1 MTDKLT
7 ELLTRLAR
15 QPLDRSLMGLE
26 LDVQRALRERQHN
39 GFSWPTFEPLQFA
52 TLSVALF
59 IGITI
64 GGINGASKAATPQAH
79 LLVPDMKLAVSTILE
94 GG

>member
-1 MTDKLT
+1 MTDKLN

-15 QPLDRSLMGLE
+15 QPLDRSLAGLE
-26 LDVQRALRERQHN
+26 LDVQRALSGRQSN
-39 GFSWPTFEPLQFA
+39 PFAWFVFEPLQFA
-52 TLSVALF
+52 ALTVALF

-64 GGINGASKAATPQAH
+64 GGINGTSKATISEAS
-79 LLVPDMKLAVSTILE
+79 LLAPDMKLAVSTILE

>member
-1 MTDKLT
+1 MTDKLND
-7 ELLTRLAR
+7 LLARLAG
-15 QPLDRSLMGLE
+15 QPLDRSLAGLE
-26 LDVQRALRERQHN
+26 LDVQRALQGQQYN
-39 GFSWPTFEPLQFA
+39 PFAWFVFEPLQFA

-64 GGINGASKAATPQAH
+64 GGINGASKATISEAS
-79 LLVPDMKLAVSTILE
+79 LLAPDMKLAVSTILE